1 MSEQLSPTE
10 LSRIEAKLTALQVEL
25 RGEIATEQTEV
36 EQFAQSQGDEFAS
49 QHHGDLGSDMFFEER
64 ALSTKKALESE
75 LLAVEQALARIS
87 EGSYGRCEQCGQPI
101 PLERLQARPQAI
113 RCIGCERQKE

>member
-1 MSEQLSPTE
+1 MSEQLSPVE
-10 LSRIEAKLTALQVEL
+10 LSRIDAKLTALRVEL
-25 RGEIATEQTEV
+25 RGEIATEQSDV

-49 QHHGDLGSDMFFEER
+49 QHNGDLASDMFFEER
-64 ALSTKKALESE
+64 ALSTKKTLESE
-75 LLAVEQALARIS
+75 LLAVERALERIS

-101 PLERLQARPQAI
+101 PLERLRARPQAI